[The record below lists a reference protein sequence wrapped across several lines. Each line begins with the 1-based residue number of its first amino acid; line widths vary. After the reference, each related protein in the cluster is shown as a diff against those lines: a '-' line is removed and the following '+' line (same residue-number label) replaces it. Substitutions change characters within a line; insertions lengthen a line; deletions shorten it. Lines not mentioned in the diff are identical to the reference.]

1 MDIPYVIDNISKRV
15 IDDLHGKPIS
25 DSRISIAAAS
35 FSIYAFEALKNEL
48 ESIEEMRFIFTSPT
62 FITERVK
69 KEKREFFIPKLN
81 RERNLYGTDFEIKL
95 RNKLSQ
101 KAIARECAE
110 WIRKKVKFKSNSSQ
124 EKMGGFMHLENGE
137 DSCVYLPFEEFTTTQ
152 LGIERGNNIYNTV
165 NVMPTMMAEYYIKI
179 FNEQWENDEKFKD
192 VTAKVLEY
200 IETVYQENAPEYIYF
215 IALYNIF
222 HEFLEDI
229 NEDVLPNERTG
240 FKDSVIWSKLYNFQ
254 RDAALAIINKL
265 EKYNG
270 CILADSVGLGKTFT
284 ALSVIKYYENRNK
297 SVLVLCP
304 KKLNENWQ
312 TFRNNYDT
320 NPVAADRLRYDVLFH
335 TDLTRDRGES
345 NGINLERLN
354 WGNYDLIVIDESHNF
369 RNGGNVD
376 ENEELGIR
384 NEELGMRKS
393 C

>member
-15 IDDLHGKPIS
+15 IDDLQGKPIS

-62 FITERVK
+62 FIAEKVK

-165 NVMPTMMAEYYIKI
+165 NVMPSMMAEYYIKI

-200 IETVYQENAPEYIYF
+200 IETVY
-215 IALYNIF
+215 
-222 HEFLEDI
+222 
-229 NEDVLPNERTG
+229 
-240 FKDSVIWSKLYNFQ
+240 
-254 RDAALAIINKL
+254 
-265 EKYNG
+265 
-270 CILADSVGLGKTFT
+270 
-284 ALSVIKYYENRNK
+284 
-297 SVLVLCP
+297 
-304 KKLNENWQ
+304 
-312 TFRNNYDT
+312 
-320 NPVAADRLRYDVLFH
+320 
-335 TDLTRDRGES
+335 
-345 NGINLERLN
+345 
-354 WGNYDLIVIDESHNF
+354 
-369 RNGGNVD
+369 
-376 ENEELGIR
+376 
-384 NEELGMRKS
+384 
-393 C
+393 